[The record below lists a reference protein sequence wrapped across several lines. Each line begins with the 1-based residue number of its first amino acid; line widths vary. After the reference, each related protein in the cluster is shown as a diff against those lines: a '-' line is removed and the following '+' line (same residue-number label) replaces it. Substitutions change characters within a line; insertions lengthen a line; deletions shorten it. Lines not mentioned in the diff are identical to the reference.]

1 MKIEYIKLGE
11 LHGYEFN
18 TRTHSDEQVAQLAA
32 SITEFGFTNPLLI
45 DGERQIIAGH
55 GRLAAAT
62 KLGMEEVPCIVLD
75 HLTEVQRKAYV
86 IADNK
91 LALNAGWDE
100 DLLKLEISA
109 LDQIGFD
116 LSVIGFD
123 VDELAGLVIDEDI
136 AGGLTDEDD
145 VPEVAEI
152 PISKQGDIWLLDNH
166 RVMCGDSTNGGDVAL
181 LMNGEKA
188 QLLHADP
195 PYGMGKEGDGV
206 ANDNLYREKLDEFQ
220 MDWWKAFRPA
230 VEDNGSAYIWGNAE
244 DLWRL
249 WYEGGLK
256 NSERLTMRNE
266 IVWEK
271 EGGQG
276 IGSDV
281 FRSYPPVTERC
292 LFFMLG
298 EQGFNNNSDNYWT
311 GWDSIRNYL
320 VNEKKKSGLTNDQ
333 IKAVTN
339 TYHNHYWST
348 SQWAFPTEQH
358 YKAIQRQANGDAFKR
373 EYDAFKREYDD
384 LKREY
389 DDLKREFY
397 GKRAYFDN
405 AHDEMRDVWKVN
417 RVHGNDRHGHA
428 TPKPVEMME
437 RVMKSSLPKDGLCI
451 EPFGGSGSTLIG
463 AEKTN
468 RKCYTMELQGQ
479 YVDVIVKRWQEY
491 TGKQAVHEVSGLTF
505 DEVADAKQV
514 A

>member
-1 MKIEYIKLGE
+1 MQIEQIPLKE
-11 LHGYEFN
+11 LTPYTRN
-18 TRTHSDEQVAQLAA
+18 SRTHSEEQITQVVA
-32 SITEFGFTNPLLI
+32 SIVEYGWTNPVLI
-45 DGERQIIAGH
+45 DDSGMIIAGH
-55 GRLAAAT
+55 GRTMAAARLKMT
-62 KLGMEEVPCIVLD
+62 EVPCIRLSN
-75 HLTEVQRKAYV
+75 LSENQKRAYI
-86 IADNK
+86 IADNQI
-91 LALNAGWDE
+91 ALNAGWDE
-100 DLLKLEISA
+100 ALLHEELEALKIEEYDLQLIGFSDAELDDLLADTEEEVIEPPIPEPPINPTTKL
-109 LDQIGFD
+109 
-116 LSVIGFD
+116 
-123 VDELAGLVIDEDI
+123 
-136 AGGLTDEDD
+136 
-145 VPEVAEI
+145 
-152 PISKQGDIWLLDNH
+152 GDIYQLGNH
-166 RVMCGDSTNGGDVAL
+166 RLMCGDSTSIEAVEK
-181 LMNGEKA
+181 LMDGHKA

-195 PYGMGKEGDGV
+195 PYGMGKEKDGV
-206 ANDNLYREKLDEFQ
+206 LNDNLYREKLDNFQ
-220 MDWWKAFRPA
+220 MKWWKAFRPS
-230 VEDNGSAYIWGNAE
+230 VEDNGSAYVWGNAE

-256 NSERLTMRNE
+256 NSERFTMRNE

-276 IGSDV
+276 IGSDG

-298 EQGFNNNSDNYWT
+298 EQGFNNNSDNYWD

-339 TYHNHYWST
+339 TAHTHYWTT

-373 EYDAFKREYDD
+373 EYDD

-397 GKRAYFDN
+397 GTRAYFDN

-479 YVDVIVKRWQEY
+479 YVDVIVKRWQDY
-491 TGKQAVHEVSGLTF
+491 TGKKAIHAETGDEFVEVSN
-505 DEVADAKQV
+505 D
-514 A
+514 

>member
-1 MKIEYIKLGE
+1 MQITETTVDQLINYANNAKIHNDK
-11 LHGYEFN
+11 
-18 TRTHSDEQVAQLAA
+18 QVDMLAA
-32 SITEFGFTNPLLI
+32 SIKEFGFNNPILI
-45 DGERQIIAGH
+45 DDKNTIIAGH
-55 GRLAAAT
+55 GRLMAAK
-62 KLGMEEVPCIVLD
+62 KLNLDKVPTIKLS
-75 HLTEVQRKAYV
+75 HLSDAQRKAY
-86 IADNK
+86 ILADNR
-91 LALNAGWDE
+91 LAEVETSWDME
-100 DLLKLEISA
+100 LVSLELKNLQELDFDIDLTGFEIG
-109 LDQIGFD
+109 DIG
-116 LSVIGFD
+116 G
-123 VDELAGLVIDEDI
+123 VDEA
-136 AGGLTDEDD
+136 GLTDEDA
-145 VPEVAEI
+145 VPEPPEE
-152 PISKQGDIWLLDNH
+152 PISKMGDVWILGNH
-166 RVMCGDSTNGGDVAL
+166 RVMCGDSTDGGDVAL

-230 VEDNGSAYIWGNAE
+230 VEDNGSAYIWGNPE

-256 NSERLTMRNE
+256 NSERFTMRNE

-276 IGSDV
+276 IGSDG

-298 EQGFNNNSDNYWT
+298 EQGFNNNSDNYWD

-339 TYHNHYWST
+339 TAHTHYWTT

-373 EYDAFKREYDD
+373 EYDD

-397 GKRAYFDN
+397 GTRAYFDN

-491 TGKQAVHEVSGLTF
+491 TGKQATH
-505 DEVADAKQV
+505 ADTGAEFNSMQTKEIHN
-514 A
+514 ARA